1 MDKYDYIIAG
11 AGCAGLSL
19 LHYLN
24 QDALL
29 CQKKI
34 LVIDQSL
41 QKTNDRTWCFW
52 EEISSDFDHLTTKT
66 WDTISIHKDQ
76 QDYLLP
82 TKPFTYKM
90 IEGLSFYESIISSAK
105 TNKQIDW
112 VEAKIISIKD
122 NAVHWEGGA
131 ASATYIFNSILAYNP
146 VFQDVSQVQSLNLY
160 ASKQIAKPFLWQ
172 HFKGITIE
180 FDQTVFDLQTAR
192 LMDFNVD
199 QQDAT
204 AFMYVLPITPKKALV
219 EYTIFSKYV
228 LNASVY
234 DKAIQEYIEQHYP
247 LQKYTILHEEYGAI
261 PMTQN
266 TFIQKEL
273 SSIIPIGTIGGAVKA
288 STGYA
293 FKFIQEQTKQIVNA
307 LHKGER
313 PNSNLP
319 KTRHHFYD
327 AVLLDILFNNKMSGA
342 EIFSRIFSKNKAAT
356 VFRFLSNR
364 SSIFDDIKIMST
376 LPTRLFLFTAIRVL
390 LRSKQ

>member
-52 EEISSDFDHLTTKT
+52 EEIPSDFDYLTTKS

-76 QDYLLP
+76 LDLLLP

-90 IEGLSFYESIISSAK
+90 VEGLSFYESIISAAK
-105 TNKQIDW
+105 KNKQIVW
-112 VEAKIISIKD
+112 IEAKIESIED
-122 NAVHWEGGA
+122 NIVYWEGGA
-131 ASATYIFNSILAYNP
+131 AEATYIFNSILSYNP
-146 VFQDVSQVQSLNLY
+146 VFQDVLQVQSLNLY
-160 ASKQIAKPFLWQ
+160 ASRQIAKPFLWQ

-180 FDQTVFDLQTAR
+180 FDQSIFDLQTAR

-199 QQDAT
+199 QQNAT
-204 AFMYVLPITPKKALV
+204 AFMYVLPITAKRALV
-219 EYTIFSKYV
+219 EYTVFSKEV
-228 LNASVY
+228 LDVSVY
-234 DKAIQEYIEQHYP
+234 NYAIQEYIERNYP
-247 LQKYTILHEEYGAI
+247 QQKFTIIHEEFGAI
-261 PMTQN
+261 RMTQN
-266 TFIQKEL
+266 TFFHNER
-273 SSIIPIGTIGGAVKA
+273 SNIIPIGTIGGAVKA

-293 FKFIQEQTKQIVNA
+293 FTFIQEQTKQIVSA
-307 LHKGER
+307 LHQGEK

-319 KTRHHFYD
+319 KTRHQFYD

-342 EIFSRIFSKNKAAT
+342 EIFTRIFSKNKAAT

-364 SSIFDDIKIMST
+364 SSIFDDIKIMIT